1 MNGKSSLTQNIL
13 HEKSLQYRNMR
24 LKQIGYR
31 RRIASCV
38 ITLFYVLAQSILRVH
53 LILMW
58 KNFYMLRLLYVNK
71 HPRKQTNISW
81 TWRFASLTLKHKQTI
96 PHSTTYWYCFIN
108 PRLKVTS
115 RSRARPWGA
124 EWTAWL
130 TVLLMRFLCHYVGD
144 MSAQSFLIV
153 HHLVMCQNFLILR
166 YPKLIADGA
175 VPFFSCLSNT
185 KICFSNIE
193 A

>member
-1 MNGKSSLTQNIL
+1 MHLAITRIADGLKLIIAKQPHMRKHELQLYKYAAMWFLIYQYKNILNSNGTSSLTHNSL
-13 HEKSLQYRNMR
+13 HAKSLEDRYQ
-24 LKQIGYR
+24 L
-31 RRIASCV
+31 V
-38 ITLFYVLAQSILRVH
+38 I
-53 LILMW
+53 
-58 KNFYMLRLLYVNK
+58 LLY
-71 HPRKQTNISW
+71 
-81 TWRFASLTLKHKQTI
+81 KQTI

-153 HHLVMCQNFLILR
+153 HHLVMCQNFLMLR
-166 YPKLIADGA
+166 YPMLIADGA
-175 VPFFSCLSNT
+175 VTFISDASSRRLIT
-185 KICFSNIE
+185 
-193 A
+193 